1 MTGRSAFPLI
11 LAAGGLLAL
20 GGCAD
25 GPRMGQDGEP
35 LVVTQQK
42 ELPPPSGADL
52 VAATTPYR
60 IGPLD
65 KLSVA
70 VFGVESLSGK
80 FETDA
85 AGRLSLPLIGEIE
98 ASGDTPTELAAVI
111 ADRLRARYVRN
122 PQVTVNLEETNSQIF
137 TVDGQVTQPGS
148 YPIVGN
154 MSLMKAV
161 ATAKGAGEFARMD
174 DVVVFRTVKGQ
185 RLAALYNLEA
195 IRRGA
200 YPDPQIYAND
210 LIIVGD
216 SKARRK
222 FQQFVTVSPL
232 FTTPLI
238 LALEHIP

>member
-1 MTGRSAFPLI
+1 MTRRSFPAL
-11 LAAGGLLAL
+11 LAAAGLLLLA
-20 GGCAD
+20 GCAED
-25 GPRMGQDGEP
+25 PLMGQAHHRD
-35 LVVTQQK
+35 LVVTQQT

-70 VFGVESLSGK
+70 VFGVPDLSGK

-85 AGRLSLPLIGEIE
+85 AGKLSLPLIGEVD
-98 ASGDTPTELAAVI
+98 ASGQTPTELAGAI
-111 ADRLRARYVRN
+111 GQRLRARYVRN
-122 PQVTVNLEETNSQIF
+122 PQVTVNLEETQSQVF
-137 TVDGQVTQPGS
+137 TVDGQVTQPGT

-154 MSLMKAV
+154 MSLTKAV
-161 ATAKGAGEFARMD
+161 ATAKGAGEYARLE

-185 RLAALYNLEA
+185 RLAALYNLDA
-195 IRRGA
+195 IRKGLYA
-200 YPDPQIYAND
+200 DPQIYAND

-216 SKARRK
+216 SKTRRK
-222 FQQFVTVSPL
+222 WQQFVTVSPL